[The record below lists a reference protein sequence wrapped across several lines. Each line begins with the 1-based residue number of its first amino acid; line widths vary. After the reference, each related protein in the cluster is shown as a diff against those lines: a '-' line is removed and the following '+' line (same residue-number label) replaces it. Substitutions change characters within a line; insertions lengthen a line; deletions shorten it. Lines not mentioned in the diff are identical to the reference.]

1 MLDTR
6 SLLVTSA
13 LAFAL
18 LGVASGAMAA
28 PIIVS
33 KVTVIGNNVTVKRS
47 GGTTTVT
54 TSQSCNPGVTGS
66 FFQSVMILFGG
77 SAVNVTQVATCH

>member
-1 MLDTR
+1 MSLTR
-6 SLLVTSA
+6 SLLVAGLA
-13 LAFAL
+13 LAL
-18 LGVASGAMAA
+18 VGVASEAIAA

-47 GGTTTVT
+47 GGTTTVS
-54 TSQSCNPGVTGS
+54 TSQSCSPGVTGS

-77 SAVNVTQVATCH
+77 SSVNVAQATTCP

>member
-1 MLDTR
+1 MPGTR
-6 SLLVTSA
+6 SLLITSA

-18 LGVASGAMAA
+18 LGVASEAMAA

-33 KVTVIGNNVTVKRS
+33 KVTVIGNNATINRT
-47 GGTTTVT
+47 GGTTTVG
-54 TSQSCNPGVTGS
+54 TSQSCSPGVTGS

-77 SAVNVTQVATCH
+77 SSVNVVQATTCP